1 MIETDMSRLASVYWS
16 TGWLP
21 TEPKLDF
28 VIDNSSAPGSLAAAG
43 AAITPVSSRTAT
55 PQRTARMISPLA
67 QRNKLEGLALHAP
80 LSSTRMWWWPSLRAR
95 RRARWRS
102 MRAAAVGAGLGDD
115 PLRPHRDRGLGVRR
129 KRHVAP
135 VATLEVDAPESPR
148 SAVLA
153 TELRH
158 LGAGRQQRRRAGV
171 AKLVEIDLVAAGLA
185 QQPAEPFA
193 LCVLIDAAG
202 VDHKPIRLPLS
213 VVSWPPARGPATQF
227 R

>member
-1 MIETDMSRLASVYWS
+1 
-16 TGWLP
+16 
-21 TEPKLDF
+21 
-28 VIDNSSAPGSLAAAG
+28 
-43 AAITPVSSRTAT
+43 
-55 PQRTARMISPLA
+55 
-67 QRNKLEGLALHAP
+67 
-80 LSSTRMWWWPSLRAR
+80 
-95 RRARWRS
+95 
-102 MRAAAVGAGLGDD
+102 MRAEAVGAGLGDD

-185 QQPAEPFA
+185 QQPAELFA

-213 VVSWPPARGPATQF
+213 VVSWPPAAARPLWAPLVIALLALGWWFVLPPVVHVPSAPVWCPVSLDGSPVT
-227 R
+227 RYDAREV

>member
-1 MIETDMSRLASVYWS
+1 
-16 TGWLP
+16 
-21 TEPKLDF
+21 
-28 VIDNSSAPGSLAAAG
+28 
-43 AAITPVSSRTAT
+43 
-55 PQRTARMISPLA
+55 
-67 QRNKLEGLALHAP
+67 
-80 LSSTRMWWWPSLRAR
+80 
-95 RRARWRS
+95 
-102 MRAAAVGAGLGDD
+102 MRAEAVGAGLGDD

-185 QQPAEPFA
+185 QQPADPFT

-213 VVSWPPARGPATQF
+213 VVSWPPARGPALRGRGEAPAGVVGVVDDGERLDRRVRAGPPGLWFAADVVDGCEIGPGRPWT
-227 R
+227 RRNSPAG